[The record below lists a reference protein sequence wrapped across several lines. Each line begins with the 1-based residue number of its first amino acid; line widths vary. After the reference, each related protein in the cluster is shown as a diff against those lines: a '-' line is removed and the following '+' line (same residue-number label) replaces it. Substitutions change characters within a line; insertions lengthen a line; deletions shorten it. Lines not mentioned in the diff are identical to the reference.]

1 MKTCSQSIL
10 YRGLRSVCCTTSQQ
24 DDAVIKQALDAH
36 IKKVGLKRFNEDTN
50 FLKHADQDPAGE
62 IDENFHTF
70 TEAGIGMTIALFKH
84 HDKNL
89 TAEMAAFLVWSA
101 IMRPGFYDLS
111 EATNQLLDEWRKNS
125 RTNPTQVTADK
136 KMYYGDAIP
145 LLDEAELESAL
156 GKAEGEERSRSRGCR
171 FKMLIQGRTRDADL
185 ARGMPVIKQQGIK
198 VN

>member
-1 MKTCSQSIL
+1 MAKIAKLEAAKRQLDAAIRIFSKMKTCSQSIL

-62 IDENFHTF
+62 IDENFHPF
-70 TEAGIGMTIALFKH
+70 TEAGIGMAIGLFKH

-89 TAEMAAFLVWSA
+89 TAEMAAFLAWSA

-111 EATNQLLDEWRKNS
+111 EATNQLLEEWRKNS
-125 RTNPTQVTADK
+125 RTDPTQVTDADK
-136 KMYYGDAIP
+136 KMYYGDAI
-145 LLDEAELESAL
+145 LYWTRLNWKALSAKQKAKNEAEAAAAVS
-156 GKAEGEERSRSRGCR
+156 KC
-171 FKMLIQGRTRDADL
+171 
-185 ARGMPVIKQQGIK
+185 
-198 VN
+198 

>member
-62 IDENFHTF
+62 IDENFHPF
-70 TEAGIGMTIALFKH
+70 TEAGIGMAIGLFKH

-89 TAEMAAFLVWSA
+89 TAEMAAFLAWSA

-111 EATNQLLDEWRKNS
+111 EATNQLLEEWRKNS
-125 RTNPTQVTADK
+125 RTDPTQVTDADK
-136 KMYYGDAIP
+136 KMYYGDAI
-145 LLDEAELESAL
+145 LYWTRLNWKALSAKQKAKNEAEAAAAVS
-156 GKAEGEERSRSRGCR
+156 KC
-171 FKMLIQGRTRDADL
+171 
-185 ARGMPVIKQQGIK
+185 
-198 VN
+198 

>member
-1 MKTCSQSIL
+1 MPPFAYSSKMKTCSHSIL

-50 FLKHADQDPAGE
+50 FLKLADQDPAGE
-62 IDENFHTF
+62 IDENFHPF
-70 TEAGIGMTIALFKH
+70 TEAGIGMAIGLFKH

-89 TAEMAAFLVWSA
+89 TAEMAAFLAWSA

-111 EATNQLLDEWRKNS
+111 EATNQLLEEWRKNS
-125 RTNPTQVTADK
+125 RTDPTQVTDADK
-136 KMYYGDAIP
+136 KMYYGDAI
-145 LLDEAELESAL
+145 LYWARLKLESTL

-171 FKMLIQGRTRDADL
+171 FKMLSKA
-185 ARGMPVIKQQGIK
+185 APAMPTWRAGCR
-198 VN
+198 